1 MKKIDQILKQRV
13 LILDGAVGT
22 QLQKMGLPCGVS
34 PEIWCVQNPN
44 ILMKLHQ
51 EYIQSGSDVIY
62 TATFGANRIK
72 LAQFGCKSVPEI
84 NNQLALIAKKAAGKN
99 ALVAGGIGPTGELIE
114 PFGNLK
120 FEEAVNIFK
129 EQVKSLLKAGVDFFV
144 IETMIDIQEARA
156 ALIAVSELTDKFRM
170 VSMTF
175 EPDGNTLGGTPP
187 EAALITLQSLGA
199 SAFGCNCSTGPEAMV
214 DIIRKIKPYATI
226 PLLAKPNAG
235 FPRLSGGKTIFTMN
249 SKEFAKYSVDLVK
262 AGANILGGCC
272 GTDPEYI
279 KALIEKIKH
288 IKPKEIRQKNLSAL
302 SSARKSIILGDNM
315 PLVVVG
321 ECINPTGKKEL
332 SSQLKKGQIS
342 LLRDLA
348 KQQQQKGADIL
359 DVNISVGQ
367 IDEQKLIIDVVSAL
381 SNDTHL
387 PLVIDSSTPEVIEKF
402 LRLYPGRALINS
414 ISADNQKMKKLLNIA
429 SRYGAMFI
437 LLPISGKN
445 IPKNLPEKKKN
456 INTIIREAKKVGFN
470 KDGFIIDALA
480 LSISANPNSAYEILE
495 TIKWA
500 KENGHKTVIGLS
512 NVSFGMPQR
521 ALLNSTFLIL
531 ARSKGLDCVIAN
543 PLSSEVTNAKK
554 AVDLLLRE
562 KGANKRFFQ
571 NVNDR
576 LLIIPDVK
584 NLNQVEKEI
593 YQLILEGRKEQ
604 IKKAINKAVANGVK
618 AQSLIDKVLVP
629 ALEQTGKLFDQRIYF
644 LPQLIS
650 VAETAKIVFGLL
662 QAKLKTKK
670 TIAKKAIVIL
680 ATVKGDIHDIGKNIV
695 ALMLE
700 NYGFKVIDLGKDV
713 SAEKIINAAIF
724 YKASLIGLSA
734 LMTTTMINMKDVV
747 ELAKTKKIECK
758 FLIGGAVV
766 TQNYAKTLGAEYASD
781 GLEAVR
787 AAKRLVKSTKIG

>member
-1 MKKIDQILKQRV
+1 MKKINKILKERV

-34 PEIWCVQNPN
+34 PEIWCIQNPE
-44 ILMKLHQ
+44 ILITLHQ
-51 EYIQSGSDVIY
+51 RYIQSGSDIIY

-72 LAQFGCKSVPEI
+72 LAQFGCKSVAKV
-84 NNQLALIAKKAAGKN
+84 NKQLALIAKKAAGKQ
-99 ALVAGGIGPTGELIE
+99 ALVAGGIGPMGELIE

-129 EQVKSLLKAGVDFFV
+129 EQVKSLLESGVDLFV

-156 ALIAVSELTDKFRM
+156 ALIAVSELTDKFKM

-214 DIIRKIKPYATI
+214 EIIRKIKPYATI

-249 SKEFAKYSVDLVK
+249 SAEFAKYSVELVK

-279 KALIEKIKH
+279 KRLTEKIKH
-288 IKPKEIRQKNLSAL
+288 IKPKEIGQKNLSAL
-302 SSARKSIILGDNM
+302 SSARKSIIFEDNM
-315 PLVVVG
+315 PLVIIG

-332 SSQLKKGQIS
+332 TAQLKKGQIS

-348 KQQQQKGADIL
+348 RQQQQKGADIL

-367 IDEQKLIIDVVSAL
+367 IDEQKLIIDVVSVL

-387 PLVIDSSTPEVIEKF
+387 PLVIDSSIPEVIEKF

-414 ISADNQKMKKLLNIA
+414 ISADSQKMKRLLNIA

-437 LLPISGKN
+437 LLPISGKS
-445 IPKNLPEKKKN
+445 IPKNLSEKKKN
-456 INTIIREAKKVGFN
+456 INNIIREAN
-470 KDGFIIDALA
+470 KIGLTKDSFIIDALA
-480 LSISANPNSAYEILE
+480 LSVSANANSANEVLE
-495 TIKWA
+495 TINWA
-500 KENGHKTVIGLS
+500 KENGYKTVIGLS

-562 KGANKRFFQ
+562 KGAGERFFQ
-571 NVNDR
+571 NVNNK
-576 LLIIPDVK
+576 LLIVPDVK
-584 NLNQVEKEI
+584 NLNYAEKGI
-593 YQLILEGRKEQ
+593 YQLILEGRKQ
-604 IKKAINKAVANGVK
+604 QVKKAINKVLANGVK
-618 AQSLIDKVLVP
+618 AQCLVDKVLVP

-650 VAETAKIVFGLL
+650 VAETAKIAFGCL
-662 QAKLKTKK
+662 QKKLVNKQALKQ
-670 TIAKKAIVIL
+670 KAIIIL
-680 ATVKGDIHDIGKNIV
+680 ATVRGDIHDIGKNIV
-695 ALMLE
+695 ALMLG

-713 SAEKIINAAIF
+713 SAEKIINAAIY
-724 YKASLIGLSA
+724 YKVSLIGLSA
-734 LMTTTMINMKDVV
+734 LMTTTMVNMKEVI
-747 ELAKTKKIECK
+747 ELSKDKKLKCK

-766 TQNYAKTLGAEYASD
+766 TKNYAQSLGVEYARD

-787 AAKRLVKSTKIG
+787 VAKRLVRKSS